1 MRATAAMYFR
11 LVRASLRS
19 LMQYRFSFMFS
30 LVVNVLVTVADFLV
44 VLAILYNFRSIGG
57 WNTAQIA
64 ALYGVATA
72 ALGIYRAFG
81 SELQNFQN
89 YIVTGEFDGLLLRPW
104 PTLLVLLSRRVEL
117 FRLGAVLQGYAALVI
132 SLAYLGGPAEFGV
145 AYFYMLLLP
154 LLSSGIFFAIS
165 IATAAVAFWTG
176 RIRELQTF
184 TIYGPST
191 AASYPTAI
199 YPRWIRYFLTVL
211 PVTFVGYVPLRTT
224 LGLGG
229 QLWHVVTPMVA
240 SAISLLA
247 ALWLWRRGERAYHST
262 GS

>member
-1 MRATAAMYFR
+1 MRAARMYAK
-11 LVRASLRS
+11 LVLASLRS
-19 LMQYRFSFMFS
+19 LMQYRFSFVFS
-30 LVVNVLVTVADFLV
+30 LFVNVLVTIADFLV

-72 ALGIYRAFG
+72 ALGIYRTFG

-89 YIVTGEFDGLLLRPW
+89 YIVSGEFDGLLLRPW

-117 FRLGAVLQGYAALVI
+117 FRLGAVLQGYTALVI
-132 SLAYLGGPAEFGV
+132 ALAYLGGPAEFGGS
-145 AYFYMLLLP
+145 YIYMLALP
-154 LLSSGIFFAIS
+154 ILTSGIYFAIS
-165 IATAAVAFWTG
+165 IATASIAFWTG
-176 RIRELQTF
+176 RIRELQVF

-191 AASYPTAI
+191 AASYPTSI
-199 YPRWIRYFLTVL
+199 YPRFIRFLLTAL
-211 PVTFVGYVPLRTT
+211 PVCFVGYMPLRVT

-229 QLWHVVTPMVA
+229 EKWHLITP
-240 SAISLLA
+240 LLA
-247 ALWLWRRGERAYHST
+247 TVAALTVSLWLWRRGERAYHST

>member
-1 MRATAAMYFR
+1 MKAAAKVYFK

-19 LMQYRFSFMFS
+19 LMQYRFSFLFS
-30 LVVNVLVTVADFLV
+30 LLVNVIVTVADFLV
-44 VLAILYNFRSIGG
+44 ILAILYNFRSIGG

-64 ALYGVATA
+64 TLYGVATV
-72 ALGIYRAFG
+72 ALGLYRAFG

-89 YIVTGEFDGLLLRPW
+89 YIVAGEFDGLLLRPW

-117 FRLGAVLQGYAALVI
+117 FRLGAVLQGYTALVI
-132 SLAYLGGPAEFGV
+132 GLAYLGGPAEFGIN
-145 AYFYMLLLP
+145 YFYMLILP
-154 LLSSGIFFAIS
+154 ILSSGIFFAIS
-165 IATAAVAFWTG
+165 IATASVAFWTG

-199 YPRWIRYFLTVL
+199 YPGWIRYFLTVL
-211 PVTFVGYVPLRTT
+211 PVTFVGYVPLRAT

-229 QLWHVVTPMVA
+229 QAWHMLTPIMA
-240 SAISLLA
+240 SAVALA
-247 ALWLWRRGERAYHST
+247 GALWLWRRGERAYHST